1 MDHRPLKEGNVWE
14 NLTGLRRLVVD
25 TNSDGQGSGYVH
37 EQSTTF
43 LIDLNGETQI
53 RVWKGKGRDN

>member
-1 MDHRPLKEGNVWE
+1 MDHRPLKKGNVWE
-14 NLTGLRRLVVD
+14 NLTGLRRLAVD
-25 TNSDGQGSGYVH
+25 TNSDGQGSGDVH

-53 RVWKGKGRDN
+53 RVWKGKGRDD